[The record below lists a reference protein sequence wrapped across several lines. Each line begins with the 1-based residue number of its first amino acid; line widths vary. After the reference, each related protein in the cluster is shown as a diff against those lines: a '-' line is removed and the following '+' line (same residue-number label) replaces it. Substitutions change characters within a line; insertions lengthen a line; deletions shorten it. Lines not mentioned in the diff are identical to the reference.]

1 MVFGEPVFDMKRLLL
16 FILLL
21 LGIAAIA
28 MYAGPRPDR
37 NETVSFDPASIGPD
51 PEAWLAA
58 AEEKIPSIR
67 PGAQKEIVWANPA
80 TREKTKLSVVYL
92 HGFSATKMEIRP
104 VPDKVAAA
112 LGANLFFTR
121 LTGHGQDGPAMA
133 EGSMNAWINDVAEA
147 LAIGSMIGER
157 VVVIGTSTGG
167 TLAAWAASKPEMAK
181 NIAALALVS
190 PNFAI
195 QGASI
200 GLLNMPWA
208 DRLLPM
214 ILGQERSFE
223 PHNAEQA
230 KWWTTSYPSRAVFPM
245 GALLQTMSRID
256 PGQIKVPAIFI
267 VSPDD
272 KVIVPAVAQQVHE
285 RWGGP
290 KKLVLVKESGD
301 PSSHV
306 IAGDILSPGN
316 TEAVTRDIVAFVQSV
331 M

>member
-1 MVFGEPVFDMKRLLL
+1 MF
-16 FILLL
+16 
-21 LGIAAIA
+21 
-28 MYAGPRPDR
+28 AGPRPERD
-37 NETVSFDPASIGPD
+37 ETISFDPASIGPD
-51 PEAWLAA
+51 LDAWLAA
-58 AEEKIPSIR
+58 SEAKFPAIR
-67 PGAQKEIVWANPA
+67 PGAQKEIVWADPA
-80 TREKTKLSVVYL
+80 TRGKTKLAVIYL

-133 EGSMNAWINDVAEA
+133 DGSMNAWINDVAEA
-147 LAIGSMIGER
+147 LAIGSRIGER

-167 TLAAWAASKPEMAK
+167 TLAAWAASKPEMAQ

-214 ILGQERSFE
+214 VLGQERSFE

-245 GALLQTMSRID
+245 GALLQTMSEID
-256 PGQIKVPAIFI
+256 PGQINVPAIFFI
-267 VSPDD
+267 SPDD
-272 KVIVPAVAQQVHE
+272 KVVVPAVARKVQQ

-290 KKLVLVKESGD
+290 KKLVLVQESGD
-301 PSSHV
+301 PSNHV
-306 IAGDILSPGN
+306 LAGDILSPGN
-316 TEAVTRDIVAFVQSV
+316 TEAVTRDIVEFVQIV

>member
-1 MVFGEPVFDMKRLLL
+1 MGV
-16 FILLL
+16 
-21 LGIAAIA
+21 AAIA
-28 MYAGPRPDR
+28 MLAGPRPDR
-37 NETVSFDPASIGPD
+37 DETITFDPASIGPD

-58 AEEKIPSIR
+58 SEAKFPAIR

-104 VPDKVAAA
+104 VPDQVAAS

-121 LTGHGQDGPAMA
+121 LAGHGQDGPAMA

-147 LAIGSMIGER
+147 MAIGSMIGER
-157 VVVIGTSTGG
+157 VVIIGTSTGA
-167 TLAAWAASKPEMAK
+167 TLAAWAASRPEMAQ
-181 NIAALALVS
+181 NMAALALLS

-214 ILGQERSFE
+214 LMGQERSFE
-223 PHNAEQA
+223 PVNAEQA

-245 GALLQTMSRID
+245 GALLQTMSETD
-256 PGQIKVPAIFI
+256 PGRIKVPAIFI

-272 KVIVPAVAQQVHE
+272 KVVVPTVAQQVHQ

-301 PSSHV
+301 PSNHV

-316 TEAVTRDIVAFVQSV
+316 TGAVTKDILDFINSV
-331 M
+331 L